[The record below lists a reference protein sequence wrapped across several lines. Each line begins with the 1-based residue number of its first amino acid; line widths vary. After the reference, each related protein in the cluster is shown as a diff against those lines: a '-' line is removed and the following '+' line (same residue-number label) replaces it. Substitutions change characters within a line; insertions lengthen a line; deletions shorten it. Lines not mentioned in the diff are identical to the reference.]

1 MVEGLAREN
10 LGVKVSG
17 NDVKHYYM
25 LMWREEYEVLL
36 RSLQEDRKTE
46 LGKLASR
53 GGQEK

>member
-1 MVEGLAREN
+1 
-10 LGVKVSG
+10 
-17 NDVKHYYM
+17 M
-25 LMWREEYEVLL
+25 LMWREEYEALL